1 MNFNRNSQNQKTN
14 NQNNMSLNKQQ
25 LIDAIIALFGSDDC
39 NQSLEAVLEVIEDLN
54 ELPKPKKEKKP
65 KSSIKG
71 CSSAYI
77 LFCKEHREEAKNL
90 YLEQNGTAA
99 SSKEVT
105 SFLASE
111 MWTPFRDNKEDHP
124 QEWEKYQQ
132 MAADDRARYNSE
144 KTEKESASGTDEPN
158 ETKEPKTKAIKVK
171 DPNSPKKPPS
181 GYQKFMAQMKI
192 DTEYLSDKEDWSKG
206 RIQEDLRKQWKEM
219 DASGKEE
226 WTNWGEE

>member
-14 NQNNMSLNKQQ
+14 MSLNKQQ
-25 LIDAIIALFGSDDC
+25 LIDEMIALFGDGD
-39 NQSLEAVLEVIEDLN
+39 QSLEAVLEVIEDLK

-77 LFCKEHREEAKNL
+77 LFCKEHREEAKDL

-99 SSKEVT
+99 SSKELT

-124 QEWEKYQQ
+124 Q
-132 MAADDRARYNSE
+132 
-144 KTEKESASGTDEPN
+144 
-158 ETKEPKTKAIKVK
+158 
-171 DPNSPKKPPS
+171 
-181 GYQKFMAQMKI
+181 
-192 DTEYLSDKEDWSKG
+192 
-206 RIQEDLRKQWKEM
+206 
-219 DASGKEE
+219 
-226 WTNWGEE
+226 